1 MADLYHDI
9 LKKLDVREKEEG
21 NLPLLLEFYRAL
33 LVIQSNTK
41 KRLGVSEAGLSKK
54 DIDERIRNG
63 LPLLRFENLD
73 LDWGLLEETFA
84 KVVAAYHAYP
94 ELFGDMPEDSVPR
107 LTKELVKAW
116 YEGGE
121 IPEPVSAASQRLVR
135 AMLQA
140 TMNPFLRSYS
150 QVLIGS
156 FDIEFW
162 RRRYCP
168 VCGGSPDFSFLDKER
183 GSRWL
188 VCSRCDTEWVF
199 QRLEC
204 PFCGTQNQNSLV
216 LFTDEEELY
225 RLHVCEQCKCYLKT
239 IDLRKTEDEALL
251 PLERFNTIDLD
262 LQAKEY
268 GYSPCRKPISNKR

>member
-1 MADLYHDI
+1 VKTDI
-9 LKKLDVREKEEG
+9 TSKILNKLAELEKEEG
-21 NLPLLLEFYRAL
+21 KLPLLLEFYRAL

-41 KRLGVSEAGLSKK
+41 KRLGVSEPSLSRK

-73 LDWGLLEETFA
+73 LDWGLLEEAFA
-84 KVVAAYHAYP
+84 EVAATYHAYP
-94 ELFGDMPEDSVPR
+94 ELFGDMPEDSAPR

-116 YEGGE
+116 YEGVE
-121 IPEPVSAASQRLVR
+121 LPEPVSAASERLVR

-168 VCGGSPDFSFLDKER
+168 VCGGSPDFSFFDKER

-204 PFCGTQNQNSLV
+204 PFCGTQNQNSLAF
-216 LFTDEEELY
+216 FTDEEELY
-225 RLHVCEQCKCYLKT
+225 RLHICEQCKCYLKAV
-239 IDLRKTEDEALL
+239 DLRKADSEVLM
-251 PLERFNTIDLD
+251 PLERVLTSELD
-262 LQAKEY
+262 RQAQEK
-268 GYSPCRKPISNKR
+268 GYSLTA